1 MKSLTMKILSQEA
14 QIKTSPQ
21 GLSYDMLP
29 ILPRFSSGDLLSHPG
44 ISPAISFSI
53 RSIPVFIR
61 CFICLSNQLK
71 KKQNKESTMLPK
83 QQNCHL
89 CLPLYLY
96 PLCLS
101 FKQNKTK
108 SPFVS
113 RSLPTTL
120 RLHPCEETP
129 HPLVEPIKPSNPD
142 TIRIQHLSVC
152 LLFTLIFSHFSRFH
166 AITDRLLCHVQTP
179 MISDDD
185 GLDWTQMDTRGLPRI
200 HIILVGRAQ
209 NPWTR

>member
-29 ILPRFSSGDLLSHPG
+29 ILPRFSSSDLPSHPG
-44 ISPAISFSI
+44 ISPVIAFSI
-53 RSIPVFIR
+53 CSIPVFIR

-71 KKQNKESTMLPK
+71 KQNKESAMLPK
-83 QQNCHL
+83 QQNRHL

-101 FKQNKTK
+101 FEQNKTK

-142 TIRIQHLSVC
+142 TIRIQHPSVS
-152 LLFTLIFSHFSRFH
+152 LLFTLIFSRFSHFR

-179 MISDDD
+179 TISDDD
-185 GLDWTQMDTRGLPRI
+185 GLDWTQMDTRVLPWI
-200 HIILVGRAQ
+200 HIILVGHAW
-209 NPWTR
+209 NPWTQ